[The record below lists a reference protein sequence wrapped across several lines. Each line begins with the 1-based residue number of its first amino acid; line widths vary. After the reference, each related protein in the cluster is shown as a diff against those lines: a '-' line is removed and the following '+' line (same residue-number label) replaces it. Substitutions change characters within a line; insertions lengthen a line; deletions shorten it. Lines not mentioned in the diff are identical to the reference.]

1 MDWTS
6 DGSDWPNRASSRFV
20 DVGRS
25 RWHVQVLGDGPP
37 ILLLHG
43 TGAATHSWRD
53 LAPLLARRFRVVAPD
68 LPRHGFST
76 AGDDDAMS
84 LPGMGRAL
92 QALLSRI
99 DCHPVAAV
107 GHSAGAAVL
116 ARMAL
121 DHRLPTLRTLLA
133 LNGALLP
140 LDGPLR
146 VLSPVARLLAWMP
159 LVPQTFARR
168 ARDPAAVR
176 RLIDGTG
183 STLDA
188 RGIDLYGR
196 LLRDPAHVSGG
207 LAMMANWDLD
217 GLARELARLP
227 CPLHLIVGT
236 GDRTVSPAQADRV
249 AARIPEASVTRLT
262 GLGHLAHEEDP
273 IRVAR
278 VILEHCHHE
287 GARPAPP
294 IVAPPAPAA
303 SASTD
308 PSSFQSSDGKVHGCV
323 PDRRESMVPGGLH
336 PRPGRASIVRV
347 TLDR

>member
-1 MDWTS
+1 
-6 DGSDWPNRASSRFV
+6 
-20 DVGRS
+20 
-25 RWHVQVLGDGPP
+25 
-37 ILLLHG
+37 
-43 TGAATHSWRD
+43 
-53 LAPLLARRFRVVAPD
+53 
-68 LPRHGFST
+68 
-76 AGDDDAMS
+76 
-84 LPGMGRAL
+84 
-92 QALLSRI
+92 
-99 DCHPVAAV
+99 
-107 GHSAGAAVL
+107 
-116 ARMAL
+116 
-121 DHRLPTLRTLLA
+121 
-133 LNGALLP
+133 
-140 LDGPLR
+140 
-146 VLSPVARLLAWMP
+146 MP

-207 LAMMANWDLD
+207 LAMMAHWDLD
-217 GLARELARLP
+217 GLARDLARLP

-273 IRVAR
+273 IRIAR
-278 VILEHCHHE
+278 VILEHCHQG
-287 GARPAPP
+287 GARPSPP
-294 IVAPPAPAA
+294 IVAPPPPAA

-323 PDRRESMVPGGLH
+323 PDRREWMVPGGLH